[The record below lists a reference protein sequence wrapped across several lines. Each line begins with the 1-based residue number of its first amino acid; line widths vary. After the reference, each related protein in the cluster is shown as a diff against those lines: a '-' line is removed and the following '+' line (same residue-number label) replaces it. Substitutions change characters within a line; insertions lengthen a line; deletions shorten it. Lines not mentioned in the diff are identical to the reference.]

1 VADEGRGLN
10 PEERERIAAEIQS
23 AIERRPFGSMRV
35 MIISVDGPVAVL
47 ADSFAEVQRASRFD
61 NDVNALLEGR
71 LEPARF
77 DRRWAGRTIAEV
89 PLPDAE
95 QVLYLGLVGEA
106 TFDDFYPE
114 RVLQ

>member
-1 VADEGRGLN
+1 
-10 PEERERIAAEIQS
+10 
-23 AIERRPFGSMRV
+23 MRV
-35 MIISVDGPVAVL
+35 MIISVDGPVAIQ
-47 ADSFAEVQRASRFD
+47 ARSFAEVQRASRFD

-77 DRRWAGRTIAEV
+77 DRRWVGRTIAEV
-89 PLPDAE
+89 PLPDAA

-114 RVLQ
+114 RVWQ